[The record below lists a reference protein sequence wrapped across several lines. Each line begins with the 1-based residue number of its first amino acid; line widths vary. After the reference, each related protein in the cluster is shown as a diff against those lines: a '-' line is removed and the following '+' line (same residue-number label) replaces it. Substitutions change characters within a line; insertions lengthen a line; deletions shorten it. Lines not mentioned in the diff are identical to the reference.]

1 MICNI
6 KWLQIIYRI
15 AAKEVKNYDDAVRYY
30 ATILKATNDSVYK
43 VTAFNNIATVYIK
56 EKSTEK
62 LLLF

>member
-1 MICNI
+1 MTPFAIMLHF
-6 KWLQIIYRI
+6 KT
-15 AAKEVKNYDDAVRYY
+15 A
-30 ATILKATNDSVYK
+30 NDLFK